1 MSSKIKRQPPIINRK
16 RQADENAKKLE
27 EVRGQLNQ
35 RLEFLASSDPSYQ
48 RLMGRLDMLIGTES
62 EDVGIPEAPSAGGSD
77 TESDHS
83 KEGN

>member
-27 EVRGQLNQ
+27 EIRGQLNL
-35 RLEFLASSDPSYQ
+35 RLESLASNDPTYQ
-48 RLMGRLDMLIGTES
+48 RLMGRLDVLIEQEKENVGATET
-62 EDVGIPEAPSAGGSD
+62 PSAGGSD

-83 KEGN
+83 EEGN